1 MAPLDSTTRARRN
14 LRVLA
19 ASARPGAASLVVSVA
34 IVASAATVADTRI
47 DAIVAEKIAA
57 DGRSTTTLRDDSW
70 LAQVYSPAQPGPVW
84 FTRDAPRP
92 ALTVALREL
101 RSASDRGLTLEDY
114 DVAALERA
122 VRSATAADSR
132 PEVVAN
138 ADVAVTTAMLRF
150 LSDLHFGRVSPRE
163 VAPHYRTSAKD
174 ARFVA
179 ELRGAAGSDRLVAL
193 IDAAEPAFPVY
204 ARLKQTLAHY
214 RKLAAK
220 PAPALPPLD
229 SGQSKVVVNDMYT
242 GAPALHDLL
251 IRLGD
256 LPTDTQRS
264 AESRFTTDLAA
275 AVKRFQSRHGLP
287 PDGVLGKQTLGALNV
302 PLAERVTQIEL
313 SLERLRWLPV
323 LQQGPAIAINIP
335 SFQLWAFADT
345 ADTRMATL
353 SMPVIVGQAVRTETP
368 IFIGEIRAV
377 EFSPYW
383 NVPRNILSHEI
394 LPRLA
399 RDPTYLHRED
409 MEMVSTRG
417 DGRVLASVDA
427 ESIEGLRA
435 GEFRLRQRPGPKN
448 AMGGVKFAIP
458 NAMEIFL
465 HGTPARELFERT
477 RRDFSHGCIRVR
489 DPQALAA
496 FVLGRNPEWSSD
508 AIKAAIKAGKSKTA
522 SLAAPIPVIVFY
534 TTAIVD
540 SSGRAIFLADVYGH
554 DRKLLDQLRRS
565 RLQQQV
571 R

>member
-1 MAPLDSTTRARRN
+1 MDLPDSTTRGGRIF
-14 LRVLA
+14 RVLA
-19 ASARPGAASLVVSVA
+19 TRAPLGTALLSVSIAISASAVAAVD
-34 IVASAATVADTRI
+34 IRI

-57 DGRSTTTLRDDSW
+57 DRRSTTALRDPAW
-70 LAQVYSPAQPGPVW
+70 LAQVYSPDQPGPVW
-84 FTRDAPRP
+84 FIRNEPRP
-92 ALTVALREL
+92 ALTAALREL
-101 RSASDRGLTLEDY
+101 RSASSRGLTLEDY

-122 VRSATAADSR
+122 VHSATAAGAGS
-132 PEVVAN
+132 EVIAN
-138 ADVAVTTAMLRF
+138 ADVAATTAMLRF

-163 VAPHYRTSAKD
+163 VAPHYRANAKD

-179 ELRGAAGSDRLVAL
+179 GLREAAASDRLVAL

-214 RKLAAK
+214 RKLAAE
-220 PAPALPPLD
+220 PAPALPPPD
-229 SGQSKVVVNDMYT
+229 SGSAKVVVNDMYA
-242 GAPALHDLL
+242 GVPALHDLL
-251 IRLGD
+251 VRLGD
-256 LPTDTQRS
+256 LPSDAQRPV
-264 AESRFTTDLAA
+264 EGRFTTELAT
-275 AVKRFQSRHGLP
+275 AVKRFQSRHGLR
-287 PDGVLGKQTLGALNV
+287 PDGVLGKQTLAVLNV

-323 LQQGPAIAINIP
+323 LPPGPAIAINIP

-345 ADTRMATL
+345 ADTRIATL

-368 IFIGEIRAV
+368 IFIGEMRAV

-383 NVPRNILSHEI
+383 NVPRNILSNEI

-399 RDPTYLHRED
+399 HDPAYLQRED

-417 DGRVLASVDA
+417 DARVLASVDA

-435 GEFRLRQRPGPKN
+435 GEFRLRQRPGSKN
-448 AMGGVKFAIP
+448 AMGGIKFVIP

-489 DPQALAA
+489 DPKALAE

-508 AIKAAIKAGKSKTA
+508 TIGSAINAGKSRTV
-522 SLAAPIPVIVFY
+522 SLASPIPVIVFY

-540 SSGRAIFLADVYGH
+540 GNGRAIFLADLYGH

-565 RLQQQV
+565 RL
-571 R
+571 